1 MCMEDTYIKMFY
13 WSVSLF
19 FIASVMLKYA
29 DTYSISV
36 KIVGLLFVVSI
47 ILFGFAFTWW
57 QMDTNPSG
65 IRDGEGCV
73 RNQFDTR
80 C

>member
-19 FIASVMLKYA
+19 FIAILLMKYIDSNKFIKA
-29 DTYSISV
+29 V
-36 KIVGLLFVVSI
+36 VGLSAVVSF

-57 QMDTNPSG
+57 QMDTNSSD
-65 IRDGEGCV
+65 IRDGEGCS
-73 RNQFDTR
+73 RHQFDTR

>member
-1 MCMEDTYIKMFY
+1 MEDTYIKLFY
-13 WSVSLF
+13 WSISLF
-19 FIASVMLKYA
+19 IISLALIKYA
-29 DTYSISV
+29 DAYSISE

-47 ILFGFAFTWW
+47 ILFGFAFTMW
-57 QMDTNPSG
+57 QMDTNPSD

>member
-1 MCMEDTYIKMFY
+1 MEDTYIKLFY
-13 WSVSLF
+13 WSISLF
-19 FIASVMLKYA
+19 FISLVIGKYVNA
-29 DTYSISV
+29 YSKAGNIAVILFAIS
-36 KIVGLLFVVSI
+36 L

-57 QMDTNPSG
+57 QMDTNPSD